1 LWIALFDDLFALP
14 MAERS
19 LPLKAA
25 LVVSAHGLS
34 FLLTAVLVVYLD
46 FLLMVV
52 LLFSWMSTLS
62 PR

>member
-1 LWIALFDDLFALP
+1 LQIALFDDSFALP

-19 LPLKAA
+19 RFEGRTCCLGA
-25 LVVSAHGLS
+25 VSLG

-52 LLFSWMSTLS
+52 LCC
-62 PR
+62 